1 MSHTSSRSKR
11 DVEQQPADD
20 RHREELE
27 DCAAEEQRERE
38 HQGDDDAGPGR
49 VGAEHAARQG
59 ENEGLA
65 PRGAAARA
73 RAEPRE
79 ACGAKLVVEVDIDAG
94 RHLQAVDVDEQAKE
108 CHQRHGDQP
117 RRLGCDHAPVDVAQ
131 VARSEGGPQAARRQA
146 REQQTLRFGLCE
158 RNVEREEPEMVER
171 AGEHHTEHHGHEV
184 AAAAHQQGEDERV
197 GRAWGPLPHDVGVE
211 RSRQGVPVERDAAH
225 HRECGEREHPPGA
238 GKEPARDRVRDEAKE
253 VRHAQAPDSEEEQ
266 PREQAGEDEQ
276 RHHGHEGGLARRVD
290 GGCRDRNA
298 ERPEHGGRHLLGHRE
313 HAPVAARGANKQAKD
328 DAAEEHH
335 AGALHRKGQKRSA
348 EHDGRERDAV
358 NDDHRA
364 HEPPDGQRAQ
374 HLGRREV
381 GAKLRKYAHAPLGRC
396 AITGLRN
403 AGSRPARPVAMVR
416 KMSMSGSV
424 AKSGGCVKGLRD
436 LPRGDEA

>member
-1 MSHTSSRSKR
+1 MS
-11 DVEQQPADD
+11 
-20 RHREELE
+20 
-27 DCAAEEQRERE
+27 
-38 HQGDDDAGPGR
+38 
-49 VGAEHAARQG
+49 
-59 ENEGLA
+59 
-65 PRGAAARA
+65 
-73 RAEPRE
+73 
-79 ACGAKLVVEVDIDAG
+79 
-94 RHLQAVDVDEQAKE
+94 
-108 CHQRHGDQP
+108 
-117 RRLGCDHAPVDVAQ
+117 
-131 VARSEGGPQAARRQA
+131 
-146 REQQTLRFGLCE
+146 
-158 RNVEREEPEMVER
+158 EREEPEMVER

-416 KMSMSGSV
+416 KMSMSCSLGSWLPNTHKFV
-424 AKSGGCVKGLRD
+424 APSKNCPSARRATWVRTGAGGPARMLYGVNVATTVGLRD
-436 LPRGDEA
+436 RALLGVPVQGSGRLREGAESYAKRPNAWNGAPDRIWWDRIGEDGTCELGIAIGERRNDGHEKGSACGDLAGEAGDAFVQSRVLVQAVCLRRSRARS